1 MTQRWEMSG
10 ELKPNERSVGSANH
24 KRSRDASKICGVEW
38 DSNETFYGMYVC
50 VWVCGRVCVCV

>member
-10 ELKPNERSVGSANH
+10 ELKPNERS
-24 KRSRDASKICGVEW
+24 GVEW
-38 DSNETFYGMYVC
+38 DSNEAFYGMYVC